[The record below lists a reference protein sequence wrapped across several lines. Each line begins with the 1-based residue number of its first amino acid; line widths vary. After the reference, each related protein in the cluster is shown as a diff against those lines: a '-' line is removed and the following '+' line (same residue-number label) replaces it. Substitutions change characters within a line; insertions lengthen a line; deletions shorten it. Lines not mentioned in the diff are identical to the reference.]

1 MSRAPLTPLGEAEA
15 MAFSN
20 GLTSDQDDALDDL
33 SIDISRL
40 VSRVEDLG
48 RHRSYS
54 LAVTKLE
61 EAKHWLRDRKHKAA

>member
-1 MSRAPLTPLGEAEA
+1 MIGEA

-20 GLTSDQDDALDDL
+20 GLSREHDDEIDEIT
-33 SIDISRL
+33 IDILRLSR
-40 VSRVEDLG
+40 RIEELG

-61 EAKHWLRDRKHKAA
+61 EAKQWLQDRKHKPA

>member
-1 MSRAPLTPLGEAEA
+1 MIEEASTA

-20 GLTSDQDDALDDL
+20 GLTPAQDDEIDDT
-33 SIDISRL
+33 IIEVSRL
-40 VSRVEDLG
+40 IVRVEAMG

-61 EAKHWLRDRKHKAA
+61 EARHWLRDRKHKAA

>member
-1 MSRAPLTPLGEAEA
+1 MTTEERILST
-15 MAFSN
+15 FDN
-20 GLTSDQDDALDDL
+20 GLSADQDDA
-33 SIDISRL
+33 IDNAMIAISRL
-40 VSRVEDLG
+40 VIEIEAMG